1 MVDRIKRAL
10 DGLYG
15 FMEHPLYLWTR
26 PALVVLVI
34 PLVIAVMLP
43 LWRIR
48 LEAPQYPDGLTVD
61 IYAYTLHSGHDDKD
75 LREINILNHYV
86 GMKKIE
92 RAAFADLD
100 WLPFAFG
107 ALALLALRVAAIG
120 NVRMLIDLAVITA
133 YFTLFSAGRF
143 VYKLYVY
150 GHELSPEAPVKVPP
164 FMPAVIGSK
173 EVGNFTTHAA
183 PAVGTYVLLIFVL
196 GVAALTLFHLV
207 RGRAES
213 KRARHAGSR
222 RGGATPVGLHPESA

>member
-1 MVDRIKRAL
+1 MANRVRKAL
-10 DGLYG
+10 DGFYG
-15 FMEHPLYLWTR
+15 FMAHPLYLWTR
-26 PALVVLVI
+26 PVLVALVI
-34 PLVIAVMLP
+34 PLVIAVTMP

-48 LEAPQYPDGLTVD
+48 LEAPQYPEGLSVD

-75 LREINILNHYV
+75 LNEINILNHYV

-107 ALALLALRVAAIG
+107 AIALLTLRVAAIG
-120 NVRMLIDLAVITA
+120 NVRMLIDLAVITG

-164 FMPAVIGSK
+164 FMPAVLGTK
-173 EVGNFTTHAA
+173 QVGNFTTHAA
-183 PAVGTYVLLIFVL
+183 PALGTYLVGIFAL
-196 GVAALTLFHLV
+196 GVTTLTVFHLI
-207 RGRAES
+207 RGRMES
-213 KRARHAGSR
+213 KRARHAGST
-222 RGGATPVGLHPESA
+222 RGSAAPVGLRPESA